1 MAYTVNLTNGNVL
14 VNIED
19 GTLDNTTQLLLP
31 GRNRSGYGEIL
42 NENLVRLME
51 HFANNLEPRGSLE
64 GQIWYDTTDQA
75 IKVKRNGSFRK
86 ISITTESFVEP
97 DASDLGDLWFD
108 QDNDQLKIYNGA
120 DWVTVGPDFSKKQGY
135 SGAKTLVINDTIAN
149 LHTCV
154 GLYANGHLYAII
166 SEDST
171 FTPNPSIVGFATVKP
186 GYNITLSQVGYHKY
200 YGTASNADNLDGLAP
215 ATYLRTDKDN
225 TISANLTA
233 GTDGNLTLDGGI
245 YQGGVFAIESSTYNT
260 IITNTDRSGNVIFY
274 GNIGDTVM
282 GVPITSPIMTIRND
296 IAEVAVRANPTTHL
310 GVVTKQYA
318 DSATANLFTALSANV
333 TTINANVG
341 LNINSMVANV
351 TAANI
356 EIGRL
361 RANITASNAAIV
373 TANTAVVNY
382 VNTLNSAMIANVTAA
397 NAAIVTAN
405 TALKN
410 YLDDRDSTLTSAI
423 NLRAN
428 IASPALTGTPTA
440 PTASA
445 GTNSTQIAT
454 TGFVRTE
461 IQGTNTFWQGSRK
474 YVSTVDPDSGT
485 GSDGDFWFKYQ

>member
-1 MAYTVNLTNGNVL
+1 M
-14 VNIED
+14 
-19 GTLDNTTQLLLP
+19 
-31 GRNRSGYGEIL
+31 
-42 NENLVRLME
+42 EN
-51 HFANNLEPRGSLE
+51 FANDLEPRGSLE
-64 GQIWYDTTDQA
+64 GQIWYDTTAQA
-75 IKVKRNGSFRK
+75 IKVKRNGVFQK
-86 ISITTESFVEP
+86 IAITTESFAEP
-97 DASDLGDLWFD
+97 DTSELGDLWFD
-108 QDNDQLKIYNGA
+108 LDNDQLKISNGSS
-120 DWVTVGPDFSKKQGY
+120 WVVVGPDFSKKQGY
-135 SGAKTLVINDTIAN
+135 SGAKTLVINDTISN

-154 GLYANGHLYAII
+154 GLYANGDLYAII

-171 FTPNPSIVGFATVKP
+171 FTPNPSVDGFSTVKP

-200 YGTASNADNLDGLAP
+200 YGTASNADNLDGLVP

-225 TISANLTA
+225 TISANVTA
-233 GTDGNLTLDGGI
+233 GTDGNLSLDGGI
-245 YQGGVFAIESSTYNT
+245 YQAGVFAIESGSSDT

-296 IAEVAVRANPTTHL
+296 IAEVAVKANPTTHL

-333 TTINANVG
+333 TTINANIG
-341 LNINSMVANV
+341 LNINAMVANV
-351 TAANI
+351 TASNV

-361 RANITASNAAIV
+361 RANITAANAAIV
-373 TANTAVVNY
+373 TANSAVVSY
-382 VNTLNSAMIANVTAA
+382 VNTLNSAMTANITAA

-428 IASPALTGTPTA
+428 ISSPALTGTPTV

-445 GTNSTQIAT
+445 GTNSTQIAST
-454 TGFVRTE
+454 AFVRTE
-461 IQGTNTFWQGSRK
+461 IQGTNSYWQGARK
-474 YVSTVDPDSGT
+474 FVSTSDPDSGQGT
-485 GSDGDFWFKYQ
+485 DGDFWFKYQ